1 MDELLPRVMLEA
13 IQMTFVMGG
22 ILVMEA
28 IINYWMLIPI
38 TVLSILFVLI
48 IKVYIRASQNVKRL
62 EGVSKY

>member
-1 MDELLPRVMLEA
+1 MDEILPRIMLEA
-13 IQMTFVMGG
+13 IQMALVMSG

-38 TVLSILFVLI
+38 AILTVLFTLV
-48 IKVYIRASQNVKRL
+48 IKMYTRTAQDVKRL